1 MLILPVLTGYL
12 LCIRFSAGWG
22 DTEMRKPSLP
32 GVYSQLGSQILNGD
46 HPVRRGHERGK
57 KHTCV
62 LRERMQKTRQ
72 VRESDV
78 CEEVLQEEERGLS
91 TDPRAGVGPER

>member
-1 MLILPVLTGYL
+1 MFILPVLTECL
-12 LCIRFSAGWG
+12 LYIRSSAGWG

-32 GVYSQLGSQILNGD
+32 GVYSQLGSQILNGN

-57 KHTCV
+57 KHICV
-62 LRERMQKTRQ
+62 LRERMRKTRQ

-91 TDPRAGVGPER
+91 TDPREGAGPER